1 MSGECGSV
9 EGKEE
14 VVARLVAVKS
24 RPRPPAVTEW
34 HAGDAAAEPS
44 WRAAAAANEEMVDR
58 TGEVRELCAKLGCSV
73 VVGAGEAGRLW
84 KTAFERECRAIS
96 ARLAQTRADVVRC
109 AEAYAGGSA
118 GADAGLSE
126 SERDAFDARVDVQLR
141 EEAAAIERVRQ
152 AAGGGAPAAAASTGS
167 SLLAHKQQVVAI
179 LQAAAQELTRL
190 VSELQL
196 LRMRQAMVAKKAL
209 FVSAAGAKDPLRG
222 GEDAAR
228 IERLVELEQQRG
240 SHGGGLRQRRADGAA
255 VKRAQRPAMPQD
267 DDESVSGND
276 DGFGDFDLDD
286 EELDPESIKV
296 FEEEQVALKAKLDEE
311 LLGVKQLER
320 QMHELSQLVTVFNEK
335 LVEQSDD
342 ISHIAEEVRTSTG
355 FMGKATKEIDTARE
369 YGSSYR
375 KYIVVFFAVAS
386 ALLLVLDR
394 MDGPG

>member
-1 MSGECGSV
+1 
-9 EGKEE
+9 
-14 VVARLVAVKS
+14 
-24 RPRPPAVTEW
+24 
-34 HAGDAAAEPS
+34 
-44 WRAAAAANEEMVDR
+44 MVDR
-58 TGEVRELCAKLGCSV
+58 TGEVRELCARLGRPAAAAAAAAPPPRS
-73 VVGAGEAGRLW
+73 
-84 KTAFERECRAIS
+84 AFERECRAIA
-96 ARLAQTRADVVRC
+96 ARLAQARAEVVRS

-118 GADAGLSE
+118 GAGTGLSE
-126 SERDAFDARVDVQLR
+126 SERDAFDARVDVLLR
-141 EEAAAIERVRQ
+141 DEAAAIERVRH
-152 AAGGGAPAAAASTGS
+152 AAGGGAAASVALVGG

-190 VSELQL
+190 VSEMLQ

-209 FVSAAGAKDPLRG
+209 FVAAVGAEDPSRG
-222 GEDAAR
+222 NDDAAR

-240 SHGGGLRQRRADGAA
+240 GRGGGLRQRKAADAA
-255 VKRAQRPAMPQD
+255 AKRAPQPAMPQD
-267 DDESVSGND
+267 DDGD
-276 DGFGDFDLDD
+276 DGSGGFDLDD
-286 EELDPESIKV
+286 DELDPESIKV

-320 QMHELSQLVTVFNEK
+320 QMHELSQLVTLFNDK
-335 LVEQSDD
+335 LIEQSDD

-375 KYIVVFFAVAS
+375 KYIVAFFAVAT